1 MTTEPLAFFTE
12 EELKERFQTKAWP
25 HLFNE
30 RPLPSTQDYP
40 IGYVLGGQPGAG
52 KSGLTNQ
59 IQHQILQGAGAVKI
73 NGDEF
78 RQFHPNF
85 DALQE
90 KYGAESS
97 VYTGDFSGQIT
108 NLAIQK
114 AISEKYHVIIEG
126 TFRTAET
133 PINTLKVLKENGYK
147 TGVGVQT
154 CSSVISYNS
163 TEERYHL
170 ALKNSPNT
178 ARSTP
183 KLHHD
188 KVVATLAKNTGLVF
202 SSKAADHF
210 FICNRQGVIFD
221 SAKTLRPYTQQ
232 QIEDKIHL
240 EIRRKPDTKELLQS
254 VSNVA
259 RYKNLDANHFPF
271 LMSPN
276 QQKQFAHAADVLN
289 ATSPDKKSETL
300 LSLSQEID
308 LIAKQKDRGIE
319 L

>member
-1 MTTEPLAFFTE
+1 MSIEPLASVTE
-12 EELKERFQTKAWP
+12 EQLKERFQTKAWP

-30 RPLPSTQDYP
+30 RPLPSPQDYP

-52 KSGLTNQ
+52 KSGLTNH
-59 IQHQILQGAGAVKI
+59 IQNQILQGAGAVKI

-90 KYGAESS
+90 KYGSESS
-97 VYTGDFSGQIT
+97 IYTGEFSGQIT

-114 AISEKYHVIIEG
+114 AIAEKYHVIIEG
-126 TFRTAET
+126 TFRTAEI

-154 CSSVISYNS
+154 CPQVISFNS
-163 TEERYHL
+163 TQERYHF
-170 ALKNSPNT
+170 ALKNSPDT

-188 KVVATLAKNTGLVF
+188 KVAFTLAKNTGLVF
-202 SSKAADHF
+202 ASKAADHF
-210 FICNRQGVIFD
+210 FICSRQGVIFD

-232 QIEDKIHL
+232 QVEDKTQL
-240 EIRRKPDTKELLQS
+240 ELKRKPDTKELLQS
-254 VSNVA
+254 VSHLA
-259 RYKNLDANHFPF
+259 RYKNLEPDNFPF
-271 LMSPN
+271 LMN
-276 QQKQFAHAADVLN
+276 ATQQKQFALASDVLN
-289 ATSPDKKSETL
+289 STSPDKKSETL
-300 LSLSQEID
+300 LSLCQEIE
-308 LIAKQKDRGIE
+308 LITKQKDRGME